1 MKKVYHV
8 LNDYSLEELN
18 QEEYA
23 NWEKTKQGLKE
34 RIGKVNYGK
43 AKMYRNRYNELV
55 YVSPDHFEDL
65 EGYQL

>member
-8 LNDYSLEELN
+8 LNDRTLEELTP
-18 QEEYA
+18 EEYA
-23 NWEKTKQGLKE
+23 NWEKTQQGLKARE
-34 RIGKVNYGK
+34 GKVNYGK
-43 AKMYRNRYNELV
+43 ATMYRNRYNELV